1 MLDENKKCPTKKISP
16 LAPACSI
23 SHPETFSSRRGPG
36 GFFIKGI
43 LNLGFTKLDER
54 ILQSSIMA
62 EDSVIFKVWIAL
74 LASCGPDGIAA
85 VSSVFLSSVC
95 HLGIEIIDAA
105 IKTLENPDKR
115 SRSLKEEGRRIKR
128 VDGGYFVINYEKYRG
143 FSYSKKEEAIRKRKY
158 REQVKTGQLWD
169 MTGHDGTVPDTS
181 ASASSSS
188 SSLKEG
194 DRGGEK
200 TAKFAGGTDDEAIA
214 SEFKD
219 LWDDW
224 PAKKDKDQAFINY
237 RRERRTHTVEEL
249 EKAVEGYEAFLK
261 NQRLKKGFDQT
272 PLYLSTFLNKNRWK
286 EYLDEQ
292 YFPSL

>member
-1 MLDENKKCPTKKISP
+1 M
-16 LAPACSI
+16 
-23 SHPETFSSRRGPG
+23 
-36 GFFIKGI
+36 
-43 LNLGFTKLDER
+43 GFTKLDEG

-62 EDSVIFKVWIAL
+62 EDPATFKIWIGL
-74 LASCGPDGIAA
+74 LASCGPDGIAK

-95 HLGIEIIDAA
+95 HLNLEITDKALKI
-105 IKTLENPDKR
+105 LEKPDPR
-115 SRSLKEEGRRIKR
+115 SRGLAEEGRRIKR
-128 VDGGYFVINYEKYRG
+128 VDGGYFVINYEKYRA
-143 FSYSKKEEAIRKRKY
+143 FNYSLKTEATRKREY
-158 REQVKTGQLWD
+158 RKRLGEK
-169 MTGHDGTVPDTS
+169 MGHNRDIVPNVPGHS
-181 ASASSSS
+181 ASASYPLF

-194 DRGGEK
+194 DRGGRE
-200 TAKFAGGTDDEAIA
+200 TAKFAGGADDETIE

-224 PAKKDKDQAFINY
+224 PVKKDKDQALINY

-261 NQRLKKGFDQT
+261 TQRLKKGFDQQ

-292 YFPSL
+292 YNPSL